1 MRSVGASHIGKVRT
15 ENQDRIFFHDQP
27 VGNLKNLY
35 IVADGMGGHRAG
47 GHASSFAVERFVQ
60 LIEESKQT
68 DPIELM
74 KSSIA
79 SVNQEMI
86 AATTNKIRKGNIR
99 VVLDQFGSKQSSLA
113 SIAIMEFDVLKLDR
127 SIVEDIV
134 GKKILIHGYKH
145 NGKIHRCWSKGLVL
159 QETDDH
165 YIVINNR
172 TLVTE
177 SDGRMWHTR
186 EPAIWYMPKHKWYN
200 VICMIRKTGV
210 YYYSNIASPT
220 LYDGEALKYIDYDL
234 DLKVFPDGNYRI
246 LDQEEYRQHAREMG
260 YSDELDKILKK
271 QLDVLIDLA
280 VKKGGPF
287 DQNFTKKW
295 YSFYQDLKEGYYGK
309 SDYYK

>member
-1 MRSVGASHIGKVRT
+1 MALT
-15 ENQDRIFFHDQP
+15 
-27 VGNLKNLY
+27 
-35 IVADGMGGHRAG
+35 
-47 GHASSFAVERFVQ
+47 
-60 LIEESKQT
+60 
-68 DPIELM
+68 
-74 KSSIA
+74 KSS
-79 SVNQEMI
+79 STQEINFFLCRGALFYLFFYIQDLKMLFI
-86 AATTNKIRKGNIR
+86 YKTRFESFFYFERA
-99 VVLDQFGSKQSSLA
+99 LFLC
-113 SIAIMEFDVLKLDR
+113 IMYMLYKESF
-127 SIVEDIV
+127 IVEDIV

-210 YYYSNIASPT
+210 YYYCNIASPT

-260 YSDELDKILKK
+260 YSEELDEILKK
-271 QLDVLIDLA
+271 QLDVLIELA

-287 DQNFTKKW
+287 DQDFTKKW

-309 SDYYK
+309 SHYNR